1 MSIYIILYF
10 KQFFNPIFKFFT
22 LEKDIMKNGQKPLFT
37 GACTALITPFK
48 NGEIDYKSLKD
59 LIEFQISSGIDAL
72 LINGTTGESAT
83 LSECEKRELISF
95 ATREVAHR
103 VPLIAGTG
111 SNSTKK
117 AIHLSQFACD
127 VGADACLVVTP
138 YYNKAS
144 ADGLLKHYEAIA
156 NEIDIPLILYNVP
169 SRTGVNIPL
178 PVYEKLSEHKNI
190 TAVKEANPSISDF
203 ARLSEKCNK
212 KLDLYSGNDD
222 LILPTLSLGGKGVI
236 SVISNILPKET
247 KEICRLWFDG
257 KIKEAT
263 ELQLKLLP
271 LINAIFSEVNP
282 IPIKTLLANEGFC
295 SEEFRLPLCSM
306 SNEKKKSLFDLFDN
320 TEF

>member
-1 MSIYIILYF
+1 
-10 KQFFNPIFKFFT
+10 
-22 LEKDIMKNGQKPLFT
+22 MKNGQKPLFT

-127 VGADACLVVTP
+127 VGVDSVLVVTP

-190 TAVKEANPSISDF
+190 TAVKEASPSISDF

-295 SEEFRLPLCSM
+295 SEEFRLPLCRM
-306 SNEKKKSLFDLFDN
+306 DENKKRELVDIFKKF
-320 TEF
+320 

>member
-1 MSIYIILYF
+1 
-10 KQFFNPIFKFFT
+10 
-22 LEKDIMKNGQKPLFT
+22 MKNGQKPLFT

-127 VGADACLVVTP
+127 VGVDSVLVVTP

-190 TAVKEANPSISDF
+190 TAVKEASPSISDF

-257 KIKEAT
+257 KTKEAT

-295 SEEFRLPLCSM
+295 SEEFRLPLCRM
-306 SNEKKKSLFDLFDN
+306 DENKKRELVDIFKKF
-320 TEF
+320 